1 MHNHK
6 IMTFEK
12 TPSLKSLNQT
22 PDSWFGVEKSAA
34 ERLLPKY
41 AIFPPYYNDGEF
53 FFNLSARDN
62 L

>member
-41 AIFPPYYNDGEF
+41 AIFPPYCNDGEF
-53 FFNLSARDN
+53 FF
-62 L
+62 